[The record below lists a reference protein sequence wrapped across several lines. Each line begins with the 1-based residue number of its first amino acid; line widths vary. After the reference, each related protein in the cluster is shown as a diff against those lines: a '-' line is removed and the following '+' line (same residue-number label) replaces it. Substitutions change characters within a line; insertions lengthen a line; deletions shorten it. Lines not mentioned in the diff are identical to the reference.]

1 MNTGRHW
8 LLFHLKL
15 LSQLDKRLKRRPG
28 IKASGGHLD
37 RSKIVR
43 DLNDLTGEGNIES
56 MLSVEMGLR
65 ELASLKIANYI
76 PINED
81 LNYPAKLEH
90 SADVVSETAIG
101 LSYKTGAFC
110 ICHWLQTMESYFPA
124 SQFRPSSLEKL
135 LKDHAGKYA
144 TGDEV
149 SMADLFLAPQILAGI
164 ERFNVD
170 MIILQLPDDSEVS
183 DELWDEVIELMKFR
197 VVDKVLLIRM
207 LAVRALSRFVND
219 SENSDILDL
228 FLEVLPLEQNSVSV

>member
-15 LSQLDKRLKRRPG
+15 LSQLDKRLKMRPG
-28 IKASGGHLD
+28 IKASGGHSD

-90 SADVVSETAIG
+90 SADVVSETA
-101 LSYKTGAFC
+101 A
-110 ICHWLQTMESYFPA
+110 WLTYFWRRA
-124 SQFRPSSLEKL
+124 KVYGVE
-135 LKDHAGKYA
+135 DDIA
-144 TGDEV
+144 E
-149 SMADLFLAPQILAGI
+149 
-164 ERFNVD
+164 ERLGF
-170 MIILQLPDDSEVS
+170 
-183 DELWDEVIELMKFR
+183 
-197 VVDKVLLIRM
+197 
-207 LAVRALSRFVND
+207 
-219 SENSDILDL
+219 
-228 FLEVLPLEQNSVSV
+228 